1 MRTTI
6 RLTLKT
12 LRFEI
17 VAMTI
22 AVVLVGLASLYV
34 AWQLDAVKMPVDCL
48 YSESGF
54 ATQFATQLPTDQAH
68 EDACQPLR
76 EAFYEL
82 SNTGGQVF
90 ALGVLIPAVSG
101 LLIGVPLV
109 SRELESG
116 SASLAW
122 TLSRSRRRWY
132 YRRVVPLGIVVL
144 AILAVPSIATIVLE
158 TAKEPGISPWVS
170 FIDGSLRGPVLAM
183 RGLMAMAIGVLF
195 GAIIGRQ
202 LPTVIV
208 GGLAVILVTVMV
220 PGLMD
225 RYIRQEAVWQ
235 PGSGRGDYVIDE
247 GFRKL
252 ATGEIVD
259 PGEIY
264 SLAPVDADGNPD
276 QAWVDAR
283 YQQQIL
289 AMPGARYPEIVLLEC
304 LILGAIAVGGVVLG
318 GIVVDRRR
326 PT

>member
-17 VAMTI
+17 VSMTI
-22 AVVLVGLASLYV
+22 AVVLLGLATLYV
-34 AWQLDAVKMPVDCL
+34 AWQLDSVHMPVDCL
-48 YSESGF
+48 YSDFGIVSAPIF
-54 ATQFATQLPTDQAH
+54 NQAH

-76 EAFYEL
+76 QAFYEL
-82 SNTGGQVF
+82 SNSGGQVF

-132 YRRVVPLGIVVL
+132 YRRVVPLGLIVL
-144 AILAVPSIATIVLE
+144 AILAVPSIATVVLE
-158 TAKEPGISPWVS
+158 TSKEPGISPWVS
-170 FIDGSLRGPVLAM
+170 FIDGSLRGPVIAL
-183 RGLMAMAIGVLF
+183 RGLMAMGIGVLV
-195 GAIIGRQ
+195 GAVIGRQ

-208 GGLAVILVTVMV
+208 GGLAVILVTAFV
-220 PGLMD
+220 PGLME
-225 RYIRQEAVWQ
+225 RYIRDQAVWM
-235 PGSGRGDYVIDE
+235 PGSGRGDYVIGQ
-247 GFRKL
+247 GFRNL

-264 SLAPVDADGNPD
+264 NLAPLDADGNPD
-276 QAWVDAR
+276 QAWFDAH
-283 YQQQIL
+283 YQQQVL
-289 AMPGARYPEIVLLEC
+289 AMPGARYPEIVALEC
-304 LILGAIAVGGVVLG
+304 VILGTAAAGAIVLG
-318 GIVVDRRR
+318 GLVVDRRR